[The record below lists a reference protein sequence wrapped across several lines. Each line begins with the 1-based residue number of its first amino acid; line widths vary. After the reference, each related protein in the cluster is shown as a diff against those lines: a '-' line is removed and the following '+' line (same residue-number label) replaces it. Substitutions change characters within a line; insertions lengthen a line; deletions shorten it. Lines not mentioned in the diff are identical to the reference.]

1 MIARAFTYLVTIVVV
16 FLMATSQPIFQLTIA
31 QTTGN
36 MSSLVWTSENIVNLE
51 IIQES
56 INDAREDIHENNS
69 AEAIEELGTANKALA
84 RITNGTTTTSWID
97 KRIIPFSIWDIFMM
111 MKMKIRRISD
121 QTKKVTLNNKKR
133 KMNGGK
139 TMIMKVRKMKTETFD
154 ILFLFITTITT
165 IPRHFIHQ

>member
-36 MSSLVWTSENIVNLE
+36 TSSLSDLTSENIVNLE

-56 INDAREDIHENNS
+56 INDAPEDIHENNS

-84 RITNGTTTTSWID
+84 RITNGTTTTS
-97 KRIIPFSIWDIFMM
+97 
-111 MKMKIRRISD
+111 
-121 QTKKVTLNNKKR
+121 
-133 KMNGGK
+133 
-139 TMIMKVRKMKTETFD
+139 
-154 ILFLFITTITT
+154 
-165 IPRHFIHQ
+165 

>member
-1 MIARAFTYLVTIVVV
+1 MIGFTIARAFTYLVTIVVV

-36 MSSLVWTSENIVNLE
+36 TSSLSDLTSENIVNLE

-84 RITNGTTTTSWID
+84 RTTNDTTTTS
-97 KRIIPFSIWDIFMM
+97 
-111 MKMKIRRISD
+111 
-121 QTKKVTLNNKKR
+121 
-133 KMNGGK
+133 
-139 TMIMKVRKMKTETFD
+139 
-154 ILFLFITTITT
+154 
-165 IPRHFIHQ
+165 

>member
-36 MSSLVWTSENIVNLE
+36 TSSLSDLTSEDIVNLE

-84 RITNGTTTTSWID
+84 RITNGTTTTS
-97 KRIIPFSIWDIFMM
+97 
-111 MKMKIRRISD
+111 
-121 QTKKVTLNNKKR
+121 
-133 KMNGGK
+133 
-139 TMIMKVRKMKTETFD
+139 
-154 ILFLFITTITT
+154 
-165 IPRHFIHQ
+165 

>member
-36 MSSLVWTSENIVNLE
+36 TSSLSDLTSENIVNLE

-84 RITNGTTTTSWID
+84 RITNGTTTTS
-97 KRIIPFSIWDIFMM
+97 
-111 MKMKIRRISD
+111 
-121 QTKKVTLNNKKR
+121 
-133 KMNGGK
+133 
-139 TMIMKVRKMKTETFD
+139 
-154 ILFLFITTITT
+154 
-165 IPRHFIHQ
+165 

>member
-36 MSSLVWTSENIVNLE
+36 TSSLSDLTSENIVNLE

-84 RITNGTTTTSWID
+84 RTTNGTTTTS
-97 KRIIPFSIWDIFMM
+97 
-111 MKMKIRRISD
+111 
-121 QTKKVTLNNKKR
+121 
-133 KMNGGK
+133 
-139 TMIMKVRKMKTETFD
+139 
-154 ILFLFITTITT
+154 
-165 IPRHFIHQ
+165 

>member
-36 MSSLVWTSENIVNLE
+36 TSSLSDLTSEDIGNLE

-84 RITNGTTTTSWID
+84 RTTNGTTTTS
-97 KRIIPFSIWDIFMM
+97 
-111 MKMKIRRISD
+111 
-121 QTKKVTLNNKKR
+121 
-133 KMNGGK
+133 
-139 TMIMKVRKMKTETFD
+139 
-154 ILFLFITTITT
+154 
-165 IPRHFIHQ
+165 